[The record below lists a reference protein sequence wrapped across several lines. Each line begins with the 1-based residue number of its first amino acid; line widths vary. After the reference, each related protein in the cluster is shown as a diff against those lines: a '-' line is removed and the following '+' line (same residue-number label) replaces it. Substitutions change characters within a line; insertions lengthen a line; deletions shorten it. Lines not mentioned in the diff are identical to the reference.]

1 MITTETIEQAA
12 DLARER
18 AYLIALRREVL
29 AGRGVG
35 AMVHKGNA
43 APHQYDIAK
52 EWPDL
57 MPPLIEGVS
66 AGLSEKIEAIEVE
79 LRGLGVSVE
88 AVVAMIPQ
96 K

>member
-35 AMVHKGNA
+35 AMVHKVNA
-43 APHQYDIAK
+43 APHQ
-52 EWPDL
+52 
-57 MPPLIEGVS
+57 
-66 AGLSEKIEAIEVE
+66 
-79 LRGLGVSVE
+79 
-88 AVVAMIPQ
+88 
-96 K
+96 